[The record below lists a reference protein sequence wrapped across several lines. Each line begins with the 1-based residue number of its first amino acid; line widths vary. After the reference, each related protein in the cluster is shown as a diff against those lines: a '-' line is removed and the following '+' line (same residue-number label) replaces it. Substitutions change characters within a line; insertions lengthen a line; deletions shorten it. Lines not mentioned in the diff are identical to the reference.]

1 MSTKLI
7 VANTEQMC
15 SVVSLQKALQK
26 CGYRLLDDIP
36 IISKLSE
43 ARLAV
48 KAAVDLDSKVDA
60 LQRLTSVLRECT
72 NPSLLP
78 TTLRLAGFTLT
89 LQAGSYR
96 IEREVDKYS
105 DAAGRYGDLKRKV
118 RKLSNSYKEVQGDL
132 ERDVLE
138 IEGLAKQA
146 KSEQERRALIAL
158 VRAEREADR
167 AACENRRAEMMQ
179 EIERRAPGLCDQITK
194 HEVGK
199 KVQYVL
205 VYRSP

>member
-7 VANTEQMC
+7 VAKTEQMC

-26 CGYRLLDDIP
+26 CGYRLLDDVP
-36 IISKLSE
+36 IISRLSE
-43 ARLAV
+43 ARLAL
-48 KAAVDLDSKVDA
+48 KAAVDLDSRVDA
-60 LQRLTSVLRECT
+60 LQRLTSVLRECE

-78 TTLRLAGFTLT
+78 ATLRLAGFTLT

-96 IEREVDKYS
+96 VNKNVNKDSK
-105 DAAGRYGDLKRKV
+105 AAGQADELQRRVL
-118 RKLSNSYKEVQGDL
+118 KLSNSYKEVQMDL
-132 ERDVLE
+132 ERGILDLE
-138 IEGLAKQA
+138 EQAKQA

-158 VRAEREADR
+158 CQSEREADR
-167 AACENRRAEMMQ
+167 AACQNRRAEIIE
-179 EIERRAPGLCDQITK
+179 EIERLAPDLCDNITK

-205 VYRSP
+205 VYR

>member
-1 MSTKLI
+1 VSTKLI

-60 LQRLTSVLRECT
+60 LQRLTSVLREST

-118 RKLSNSYKEVQGDL
+118 EKLSNSYKEVQGDL

-205 VYRSP
+205 VYR